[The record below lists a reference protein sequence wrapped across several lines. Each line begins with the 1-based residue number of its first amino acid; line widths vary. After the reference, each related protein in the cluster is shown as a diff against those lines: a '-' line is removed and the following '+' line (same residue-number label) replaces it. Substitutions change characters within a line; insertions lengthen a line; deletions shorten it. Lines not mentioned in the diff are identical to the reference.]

1 RDRALGHVA
10 RQLAR
15 GAQPG
20 RGARARGR
28 GAARLHADLARRGA
42 GARRARGGRADR
54 SHHRQLA
61 QERSRPA
68 RAGADRQAQ
77 PRSAAGATARRAG
90 HPLGRAR
97 LGGHDGAAAVRQR
110 QAGRARG
117 RGRAAAGDAVS
128 APLAAA
134 ASPAAR
140 LLLLLVVVTSI
151 ATLPLASRSA
161 LVMAALAAAAC
172 VGLGRP
178 SPRRLLFGVLSV
190 VAMSSAVAA
199 PALMH
204 GEWLAAG
211 RYGGRAAMAA
221 VAALSLSASIGA
233 AELGPALRTIGVPRG
248 LASVIETMLRQVQ
261 AVQLEGSRIL

>member
-1 RDRALGHVA
+1 
-10 RQLAR
+10 
-15 GAQPG
+15 
-20 RGARARGR
+20 
-28 GAARLHADLARRGA
+28 
-42 GARRARGGRADR
+42 
-54 SHHRQLA
+54 
-61 QERSRPA
+61 
-68 RAGADRQAQ
+68 
-77 PRSAAGATARRAG
+77 
-90 HPLGRAR
+90 
-97 LGGHDGAAAVRQR
+97 
-110 QAGRARG
+110 
-117 RGRAAAGDAVS
+117 VS

-204 GEWLAAG
+204 GQWLDAG
-211 RYGGRAAMAA
+211 RYVGRAAMAA

-261 AVQLEGSRIL
+261 AVQLEGSRILLARRLRGGGNVAPDVLSMLLVRTIDRAERVELAARLRGYHPGAGGGQGLARRDVPVLLVAVGIAVAIHLV